1 MTVHPIILSTDL
13 YRRLERSAQQRGVD
27 PQTLAQTLLAQ
38 QLEGETATELPLYL
52 QLLPQIRELVAR
64 QTATAPAPLA
74 TAAASDVVAL
84 RESWNAAEPAD
95 DDAGWEDVLREIDA
109 NRLSSRKLFADRD
122 PVAQDTM

>member
-38 QLEGETATELPLYL
+38 QLAGEIATEL
-52 QLLPQIRELVAR
+52 QLLPQIRELAAR
-64 QTATAPAPLA
+64 QTATAPAPLD

-84 RESWNAAEPAD
+84 RESWNAAEPTD

-122 PVAQDTM
+122 SAA